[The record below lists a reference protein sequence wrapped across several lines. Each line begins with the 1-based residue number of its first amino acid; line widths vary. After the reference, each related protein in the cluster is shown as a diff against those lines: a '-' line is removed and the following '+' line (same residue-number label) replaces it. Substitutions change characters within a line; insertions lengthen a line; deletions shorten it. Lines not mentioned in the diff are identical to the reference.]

1 MTFSRLLISQIR
13 NENDRSF
20 FCKTEL
26 PSLDLLCVISISFD
40 LNSSTEFTNA
50 QPLSRLQAQWALFE
64 IVAFE
69 LLHLCSQRFLHN
81 TIIKGQLISKCL
93 FLSSILPKKE
103 QKQFNLRYHS
113 SKVEFFHLFFVG
125 IEDTKKIFRN

>member
-13 NENDRSF
+13 NENYLSF

-64 IVAFE
+64 VVAFE

-81 TIIKGQLISKCL
+81 TIFKGQLISKCL

-103 QKQFNLRYHS
+103 QEQFNLRYHS